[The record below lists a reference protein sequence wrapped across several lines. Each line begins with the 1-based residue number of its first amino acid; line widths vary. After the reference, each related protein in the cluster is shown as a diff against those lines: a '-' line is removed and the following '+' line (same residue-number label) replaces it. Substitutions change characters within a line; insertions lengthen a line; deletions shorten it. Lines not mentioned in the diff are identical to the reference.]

1 MIKPQLQKAI
11 NGATFSEEEAENI
24 MDQIMTGNVNESQLS
39 SMLTILRMRGETV
52 NELTGFAKSMRRH
65 AIQFP
70 VKLNDAVDTCGT
82 GGDGSNTFN
91 ISTASAIVM
100 SSMGVKVAKHGN
112 RSFSSKSGS
121 ADVLER
127 LNIPTQSDV
136 EEAMRA
142 LKSHSMTFLFAPLY
156 HPAMKH
162 AIQPRKDIGFRTV
175 FNILGPLCNPAGCNR
190 QLIGVY
196 NQELALKMAK
206 VVQRLGIEKALIV
219 SGADGLDE
227 MTITTTTNVLIVT
240 PYSIQSMEVSPV
252 EVGLELGS
260 LNDIQVNSPEK
271 SAQLIQ
277 QIFHNRTNSSA
288 KNIVILN
295 AAAGL
300 IASGNADSFEQ
311 AVPEVKEALE
321 SGRVLNHYLD
331 MTGTKERYYA

>member
-1 MIKPQLQKAI
+1 MIKPQLQRAI
-11 NGATFSEEEAENI
+11 DGATFSEEEAEYI

-39 SMLTILRMRGETV
+39 SLLTILRIRGETV
-52 NELTGFAKSMRRH
+52 DELTGFAKSMRSH
-65 AIQFP
+65 AVHFP
-70 VKLNDAVDTCGT
+70 EKLHDAVDTCGT
-82 GGDGSNTFN
+82 GGDGSSTFN
-91 ISTASAIVM
+91 ISTAAAIVM
-100 SSMGVKVAKHGN
+100 SAMGVKVAKHGN

-127 LNIPTQSDV
+127 LNIPTQSGV

-175 FNILGPLCNPAGCNR
+175 FNILGPLSNPAGCDR

-196 NQELALKMAK
+196 NQELAQKMAK

-240 PYSIQSMEVSPV
+240 PYSIQSSEVNPV

-277 QIFHNRTNSSA
+277 QVFHNETNRSA

-300 IASGNADSFEQ
+300 IAAGRSESFEK
-311 AVPEVKEALE
+311 AVPIVKEALE
-321 SGRVLNHYLD
+321 TGLVLNHYLS
-331 MTGTKERYYA
+331 MKGKKERSYA